1 MVALFEVTEVVS
13 AVAKEMLIVALSIEN
28 FVVFYIFTLYVVE
41 ERVREVTLSI
51 NIFLTLLTAFD
62 AWIKLKDFI

>member
-41 ERVREVTLSI
+41 ERVWEVALSI